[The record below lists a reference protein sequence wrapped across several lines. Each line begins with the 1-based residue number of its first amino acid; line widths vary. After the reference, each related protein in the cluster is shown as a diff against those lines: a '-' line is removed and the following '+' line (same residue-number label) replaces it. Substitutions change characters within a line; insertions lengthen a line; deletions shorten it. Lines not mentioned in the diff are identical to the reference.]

1 MEIIKDVQR
10 QIVLWII
17 LAVSCLASL
26 GIAVFVNYI
35 NDIVQWDMF
44 FIVAGSIFGFFVLLW
59 WFWILYIIYLGQLH
73 TKKQTK
79 MLDTMIYKVEHLR
92 AEVYDFVENI
102 VLEWKIRKKIKK
114 IKPRKD

>member
-1 MEIIKDVQR
+1 MKIIKDVQR

-17 LAVSCLASL
+17 LAASCLASL
-26 GIAVFVNYI
+26 GIAVFVNHVNTI
-35 NDIVQWDMF
+35 IQWSTF
-44 FIVAGSIFGFFVLLW
+44 FIITGSIFGFFVLVW

-79 MLDTMIYKVEHLR
+79 MLDTMSGKVEHLR

-114 IKPRKD
+114 IKPKKD